1 MYVSVILVF
10 SGYLKIAALDFI
22 WMDTPWTI
30 KFVLI
35 KLGYCDFIKDYEN
48 SIISSS
54 NSFSH
59 FSLSVCPS
67 LSPSVQ
73 YVCLSSSLIYWASL
87 IFCLTHTCTNTPSHT
102 LTHTL
107 ARTNTHALAHTRT
120 RTRTE
125 THTHKQLMVIGAV
138 CRTTDKLPCHLHTTN
153 SRVISL
159 YVCCFVVVVNRLL
172 CHLHTTNSDEL
183 FLSLCVCVLLL
194 QIYFFAIFT
203 QQIQI
208 FLCVFCCCKY
218 ASLPSSHNK
227 FRQSYLSSLFLW
239 TLRLFLFYFIYSL
252 TCIHPLQY
260 NYSLSLALALSLSLS
275 LSLIHIS
282 KVKYKEK

>member
-22 WMDTPWTI
+22 WMDMPWTI

-107 ARTNTHALAHTRT
+107 AHT

-159 YVCCFVVVVNRLL
+159 YVCCFVVVVNKLL

-183 FLSLCVCVLLL
+183 FLCVCVCVVIVNILLCHLHTTNSDELFLCVCVRVFIVTILLCHLHTTNSDISLCVLLL
-194 QIYFFAIFT
+194 
-203 QQIQI
+203 
-208 FLCVFCCCKY
+208 
-218 ASLPSSHNK
+218 
-227 FRQSYLSSLFLW
+227 
-239 TLRLFLFYFIYSL
+239 
-252 TCIHPLQY
+252 
-260 NYSLSLALALSLSLS
+260 
-275 LSLIHIS
+275 
-282 KVKYKEK
+282 